1 MINCINRL
9 VMWIVEDADP
19 YEVTLNKMKI
29 ILASKSPRRK
39 EILENLGVEFEII
52 VSEVD
57 EESDEKDPSRLV
69 RELSIRKGRA
79 VADGIV
85 KENIFSDEDIYI
97 ISSDTVVATAEGEIL
112 GKPYDLEDAKR
123 MLRLLEGK
131 SHFVHS
137 GIGII
142 RLCADGE
149 TVEAADT
156 ESTRVEFLP
165 MTNEDID
172 FYVTHET
179 VLDKAGAYAIQGI
192 ASAWIKKIDGDY
204 FNVVGLP
211 TCRMF
216 GLLKE
221 RFGIE
226 PRDII
231 RK

>member
-1 MINCINRL
+1 
-9 VMWIVEDADP
+9 
-19 YEVTLNKMKI
+19 MKL

-52 VSEVD
+52 VSDAD
-57 EESDEKDPSRLV
+57 EDSDEKDPACLV
-69 RELSIRKGRA
+69 RELSLRKGRA
-79 VADGIV
+79 VAERIISE
-85 KENIFSDEDIYI
+85 KIYPCEEIYI

-112 GKPYDLEDAKR
+112 GKPQDLDDARR

-142 RLCADGE
+142 RLSSDGVA
-149 TVEAADT
+149 VEAADT

-165 MTNEDID
+165 MTKEAIE

-192 ASAWIKKIDGDY
+192 ASVWIKKIDGDY

-216 GLLKE
+216 SLFKDA
-221 RFGIE
+221 FGIE
-226 PRDII
+226 PRNII
-231 RK
+231 CKN

>member
-1 MINCINRL
+1 
-9 VMWIVEDADP
+9 
-19 YEVTLNKMKI
+19 MKI
-29 ILASKSPRRK
+29 ILASKSPRRR

-52 VSEVD
+52 VSEAD
-57 EESDEKDPSRLV
+57 EESDEKDPARLV
-69 RELSIRKGRA
+69 RELSLRKGRA
-79 VADGIV
+79 VAERII
-85 KENIFSDEDIYI
+85 KENTFVTEDVYI
-97 ISSDTVVATAEGEIL
+97 ISSDTVVATADGEIL
-112 GKPYDLEDAKR
+112 GKPRSIEDAKR

-142 RLCADGE
+142 KLSGGE

-165 MTNEDID
+165 MSDGEID

-216 GLLKE
+216 GLFRE
-221 RFGIE
+221 AFGTE
-226 PRDII
+226 PKNII
-231 RK
+231 CKITDKK

>member
-1 MINCINRL
+1 
-9 VMWIVEDADP
+9 
-19 YEVTLNKMKI
+19 MKI
-29 ILASKSPRRK
+29 ILASKSPRRR

-52 VSEVD
+52 VSEAD
-57 EESDEKDPSRLV
+57 EESDEKDPARLV
-69 RELSIRKGRA
+69 RELSLRKGRA
-79 VADGIV
+79 VAERIINE
-85 KENIFSDEDIYI
+85 KLYLNEDVYV

-112 GKPYDLEDAKR
+112 GKPQSLDDAKR

-142 RLCADGE
+142 KLSGDGKI
-149 TVEAADT
+149 TEAADK

-165 MTNEDID
+165 MSEGEIE

-211 TCRMF
+211 TCCMF
-216 GLLKE
+216 GLFRE
-221 RFGIE
+221 AFEIE
-226 PRDII
+226 PKELICNN
-231 RK
+231 

>member
-1 MINCINRL
+1 
-9 VMWIVEDADP
+9 
-19 YEVTLNKMKI
+19 MKI

-57 EESDEKDPSRLV
+57 EESDEKDPARLV

-142 RLCADGE
+142 RLCAGGE

>member
-1 MINCINRL
+1 
-9 VMWIVEDADP
+9 
-19 YEVTLNKMKI
+19 MKI
-29 ILASKSPRRK
+29 ILASKSPRRR

-52 VSEVD
+52 VSEAD
-57 EESDEKDPSRLV
+57 EESDEKDPARLV
-69 RELSIRKGRA
+69 RELSLRKGRA
-79 VADGIV
+79 VAERIINE
-85 KENIFSDEDIYI
+85 KLYLNEDVYV

-112 GKPYDLEDAKR
+112 GKPQSLDDAKR

-142 RLCADGE
+142 KLEKNGKIS
-149 TVEAADT
+149 EAADK

-165 MTNEDID
+165 MSEGEIE
-172 FYVTHET
+172 FYVAHEK

-216 GLLKE
+216 GLFRE
-221 RFGIE
+221 AFEIE
-226 PRDII
+226 PKELIC
-231 RK
+231 KN

>member
-1 MINCINRL
+1 
-9 VMWIVEDADP
+9 
-19 YEVTLNKMKI
+19 MKI
-29 ILASKSPRRK
+29 ILASKSPRRR
-39 EILENLGVEFEII
+39 EILENLGVEFEIM
-52 VSEVD
+52 VSEAD
-57 EESDEKDPSRLV
+57 EESDEKDPARLV
-69 RELSIRKGRA
+69 RELSLRKGRA
-79 VADGIV
+79 VAERIIE
-85 KENIFSDEDIYI
+85 ENTFVNEDVYI
-97 ISSDTVVATAEGEIL
+97 ISSDTVVATTEGEIL
-112 GKPYDLEDAKR
+112 GKPSDLEDAKR

-142 RLCADGE
+142 KLSEDGE
-149 TVEAADT
+149 ITEAADT

-165 MTNEDID
+165 MSDGEID

-216 GLLKE
+216 GLFGE
-221 RFGIE
+221 AFGIE
-226 PRDII
+226 PKKVICKR
-231 RK
+231 